1 MLVDTEVL
9 VADECWIALAQ
20 LHKTH
25 PEKNSF
31 SAPEIL
37 DRLRQEKVHSEVRRG
52 VPPHIYLHNV
62 ANLPPNSA
70 KYRMFYR
77 LEDGTYRLF
86 RPGDDSHP
94 ARRGKTCPNRGD
106 LPSRYHELLDWY
118 EKQYCARSVR
128 SVEENDPVLQM
139 RGVGKEIWADEGG
152 DAFVARERAGWSD
165 NLEGKDAPA
174 ASGHRMER
182 VWKRISRHQGEK
194 FYTKSKLPFTY
205 SLEGDSGLWFYRE
218 GTRINKKL
226 WRGDLEKAVA
236 RCPLDKVTEIKDCF
250 DSSYLFGLLMD
261 PRISN
266 KEW

>member
-1 MLVDTEVL
+1 
-9 VADECWIALAQ
+9 
-20 LHKTH
+20 
-25 PEKNSF
+25 
-31 SAPEIL
+31 
-37 DRLRQEKVHSEVRRG
+37 
-52 VPPHIYLHNV
+52 
-62 ANLPPNSA
+62 
-70 KYRMFYR
+70 
-77 LEDGTYRLF
+77 
-86 RPGDDSHP
+86 
-94 ARRGKTCPNRGD
+94 
-106 LPSRYHELLDWY
+106 
-118 EKQYCARSVR
+118 
-128 SVEENDPVLQM
+128 
-139 RGVGKEIWADEGG
+139 GKEIWADEGG